1 MSKTVTQ
8 LKADIL
14 AAALAVIVSFVALS
28 AATYAWYVSNNTVNA
43 TASTISAQANGMVLQ
58 IAPSKNA
65 IHNGSD
71 HQTTAAS
78 LGHEISPSS
87 TNDATPW
94 FVPKSWN
101 GTDVSGY
108 QKATIADQL
117 EGGYKLEGDP
127 KTYYAY
133 TMAEYT
139 LYTISQTGEADVYL
153 DNSSSNG
160 PVVVTASEGASKDW
174 FDKIKG
180 SLRVGLLIDDQ
191 LKVVYA
197 PVLPTG
203 KGNDVS
209 ATEGWGCVNSGSLSV
224 TMAPSYAHVCGG
236 NMIDQ
241 NNKNWGATGSGDSYV
256 RPTGDAQMLAHVG
269 YNGTNFK
276 VVIWMEGT
284 DSDCQNMSGLD
295 VGEGSP
301 TFDVTVSL
309 VGIVPDSK

>member
-1 MSKTVTQ
+1 MAKTVRR

-14 AAALAVIVSFVALS
+14 GAALTVIVSFVALG

-43 TASTISAQANGMVLQ
+43 TTSTISAQANGMVLQ
-58 IAPSKNA
+58 IASGPNA
-65 IHNGSD
+65 IHDGGD
-71 HQTTAAS
+71 HQTTAAGR
-78 LGHEISPSS
+78 GHEISPSS
-87 TNDATPW
+87 TNDALSW
-94 FVPKSWN
+94 HVPKSWN

-108 QKATIADQL
+108 QRAMIFNQL
-117 EGGYKLEGDP
+117 EGSYTLKGDTE
-127 KTYYAY
+127 TYYAY

-139 LYTISQTGEADVYL
+139 LYTINQTGEADVYL

-160 PVVVTASEGASKDW
+160 PVVVTASEGASKEW

-180 SLRVGLLIDDQ
+180 SLRVGLLIDDK

-209 ATEGWGCVNSGSLSV
+209 ATEGWSCVNPDSLSV
-224 TMAPSYAHVCGG
+224 TMAPSYAHVYGG
-236 NMIDQ
+236 NMVDQ

-301 TFDVTVSL
+301 TFDVTVRL
-309 VGIVPDSK
+309 VGIVPDSQ

>member
-1 MSKTVTQ
+1 MSVKQMKKQ
-8 LKADIL
+8 LAI
-14 AAALAVIVSFVALS
+14 AALSVVMAAVALGS
-28 AATYAWYVSNNTVNA
+28 ATYAWFVSNTKVDGTTSTV
-43 TASTISAQANGMVLQ
+43 SAQANGMVLQ
-58 IAPSKNA
+58 IASGPNA
-65 IHNGSD
+65 IHDGSD

-78 LGHEISPSS
+78 RGHEISPSS
-87 TNDATPW
+87 TNDALNW
-94 FVPKSWN
+94 HVPKSWN

-108 QKATIADQL
+108 QRATVSNQL
-117 EGGYKLEGDP
+117 EGAYTLEGDP

-139 LYTISQTGEADVYL
+139 LYTINQTGEADVYL
-153 DNSSSNG
+153 DNSTSNG
-160 PVVVTASEGASKDW
+160 PVAMTASEGASQDW
-174 FDKIKG
+174 FNKIKG
-180 SLRVGLLIDDQ
+180 SLRVGLLINDE

-209 ATEGWGCVNSGSLSV
+209 ATDGWSCVNPGSLSV
-224 TMAPSYAHVCGG
+224 TMAPSYAHVYGG
-236 NMIDQ
+236 NMVDQ

-256 RPTGDAQMLAHVG
+256 KPTGDAQMLAHVG

>member
-1 MSKTVTQ
+1 MSVKQMKKQ
-8 LKADIL
+8 LAI
-14 AAALAVIVSFVALS
+14 AALSVVMAAVALGS
-28 AATYAWYVSNNTVNA
+28 ATYAWFVSNTKVDGTTSTV
-43 TASTISAQANGMVLQ
+43 SAQANGMVLQ
-58 IAPSKNA
+58 IASGPNA

-78 LGHEISPSS
+78 RGHEISPSS
-87 TNDATPW
+87 TNDALNW
-94 FVPKSWN
+94 YVPKSWN
-101 GTDVSGY
+101 GTNVSGY
-108 QKATIADQL
+108 QKATIFKQF

-139 LYTISQTGEADVYL
+139 LYTINQTGEADVYL

-160 PVVVTASEGASKDW
+160 PVVVTASQGASQDW
-174 FDKIKG
+174 FNKIKG
-180 SLRVGLLIDDQ
+180 SLRVGLLINDE

-209 ATEGWGCVNSGSLSV
+209 ATEGWSCVNPGSLSV
-224 TMAPSYAHVCGG
+224 TMAPSYAHVYGG
-236 NMIDQ
+236 NMVDQ

-256 RPTGDAQMLAHVG
+256 KPTGEAQMLAHVG

-284 DSDCQNMSGLD
+284 DNDCQNMSGLD

>member
-1 MSKTVTQ
+1 MSVKQMKKQ
-8 LKADIL
+8 LAV
-14 AAALAVIVSFVALS
+14 AALSVVMAAVALGS
-28 AATYAWYVSNNTVNA
+28 ATYAWFVSNTKVDG
-43 TASTISAQANGMVLQ
+43 TTSTISAQANGMVLQ
-58 IAPSKNA
+58 IASGPNA
-65 IHNGSD
+65 IRDGSD

-78 LGHEISPSS
+78 HGHEISPSS
-87 TNDATPW
+87 TDDALNW
-94 FVPKSWN
+94 HVPKSWN

-108 QKATIADQL
+108 QRATISNQL
-117 EGGYKLEGDP
+117 EGVYTLEGDP
-127 KTYYAY
+127 KTYFAY

-139 LYTISQTGEADVYL
+139 LYTINQTGEADVYL
-153 DNSSSNG
+153 DDSSSNG
-160 PVVVTASEGASKDW
+160 PVVVTASEGASQEW

-180 SLRVGLLIDDQ
+180 SLRVGLLIDGK

-209 ATEGWGCVNSGSLSV
+209 ATEGWSCVSPDSLSV
-224 TMAPSYAHVCGG
+224 TMPPSYAHVYGG
-236 NMIDQ
+236 NMVDQ

-284 DSDCQNMSGLD
+284 DNDCQNMSGLD

>member
-1 MSKTVTQ
+1 MSVKQMKKQ
-8 LKADIL
+8 LAI
-14 AAALAVIVSFVALS
+14 AALSVVMAAVALGS
-28 AATYAWYVSNNTVNA
+28 ATYAWFVSNTKVDGTTSTV
-43 TASTISAQANGMVLQ
+43 SAQANGMVLQ
-58 IAPSKNA
+58 IAPGKDV
-65 IHNGSD
+65 IHDGSD

-78 LGHEISPSS
+78 RGHEISPSS
-87 TNDATPW
+87 TNDASSW

-108 QKATIADQL
+108 QKATITDQL

-139 LYTISQTGEADVYL
+139 LYTINQTGEADVYL

-160 PVVVTASEGASKDW
+160 PVVVTASQGASQDW
-174 FDKIKG
+174 FNKIKG
-180 SLRVGLLIDDQ
+180 SLRVGLLINDE

-209 ATEGWGCVNSGSLSV
+209 ATEGWSCVNPGSLSV
-224 TMAPSYAHVCGG
+224 TMAPSYAHIYGG
-236 NMIDQ
+236 NMVDQ

-256 RPTGDAQMLAHVG
+256 KPTGDAQMLAHVG

-284 DSDCQNMSGLD
+284 DNDCQNMSGLD

>member
-1 MSKTVTQ
+1 MAKTVRR

-14 AAALAVIVSFVALS
+14 GAALTVIVSFVALG

-43 TASTISAQANGMVLQ
+43 TTSTISAQANGMVLQ
-58 IAPSKNA
+58 IASGPNA

-78 LGHEISPSS
+78 HGHEISPSS
-87 TNDATPW
+87 TNDALNW
-94 FVPKSWN
+94 HVPKSWN
-101 GTDVSGY
+101 GTNVSGY
-108 QKATIADQL
+108 QGATIFDQRDGSYTL
-117 EGGYKLEGDP
+117 KGDP

-139 LYTISQTGEADVYL
+139 LYTINQTGEADVYL

-180 SLRVGLLIDDQ
+180 SLRVGLLIDDK

-209 ATEGWGCVNSGSLSV
+209 ATEGWSCVNSGNLSV
-224 TMAPSYAHVCGG
+224 TMAPSYAHVYSD
-236 NMIDQ
+236 NMVDQ
-241 NNKNWGATGSGDSYV
+241 NGKNWGATGSGDSYAK
-256 RPTGDAQMLAHVG
+256 PTGDAQMLAHVG

-284 DSDCQNMSGLD
+284 DNDCQNMSGLD

-301 TFDVTVSL
+301 TFDVAVSL

>member
-1 MSKTVTQ
+1 MAKTVTQ
-8 LKADIL
+8 LKADML
-14 AAALAVIVSFVALS
+14 AAALAVIVSFVALG
-28 AATYAWYVSNNTVNA
+28 AATYAWYVSNNTVHA
-43 TASTISAQANGMVLQ
+43 TTSTISAQANGMVLQ
-58 IAPSKNA
+58 IAPGKSV
-65 IHNGSD
+65 IHDGSD

-87 TNDATPW
+87 TNDAISW

-108 QKATIADQL
+108 QKATISKQL
-117 EGGYKLEGDP
+117 EGSYKLEGDP

-139 LYTISQTGEADVYL
+139 LYTINQTGEADVYL
-153 DNSSSNG
+153 DNSGSNG
-160 PVVVTASEGASKDW
+160 PVVVTASAGASQEW
-174 FDKIKG
+174 FNKIKG
-180 SLRVGLLIDDQ
+180 SLRVGLLIDDK

-209 ATEGWGCVNSGSLSV
+209 ATEGWSCVNSGNLSV
-224 TMAPSYAHVCGG
+224 TMAPSYAHVCSD
-236 NMIDQ
+236 NMVDQ
-241 NNKNWGATGSGDSYV
+241 NGKNWGATGSGDSYV
-256 RPTGDAQMLAHVG
+256 KPTGDAQMLAHVG

-284 DSDCQNMSGLD
+284 DNDCQNMSGLD

>member
-1 MSKTVTQ
+1 MKKQ
-8 LKADIL
+8 LAI
-14 AAALAVIVSFVALS
+14 AALSVVMAAVALGS
-28 AATYAWYVSNNTVNA
+28 ATYAWFVSNTKVDGTTSTV
-43 TASTISAQANGMVLQ
+43 SAQANGMVLQ
-58 IAPSKNA
+58 IAPSKDA
-65 IHNGSD
+65 IHDGSD

-78 LGHEISPSS
+78 RGHEISPSS
-87 TNDATPW
+87 TNDAAAW

-108 QKATIADQL
+108 QKATITEQL

-139 LYTISQTGEADVYL
+139 LYTINQTGEADVYL
-153 DNSSSNG
+153 DNSSSSG
-160 PVVVTASEGASKDW
+160 PVVVTASKGASKDW

-180 SLRVGLLIDDQ
+180 SLRVGLLINDE

-209 ATEGWGCVNSGSLSV
+209 ATEGWSCVNSGSLSV
-224 TMAPSYAHVCGG
+224 TMAPSYAHVYGG

-256 RPTGDAQMLAHVG
+256 KPTGDAQMLAHVG

>member
-1 MSKTVTQ
+1 MNVKQMKKQ
-8 LKADIL
+8 LVIASL
-14 AAALAVIVSFVALS
+14 SVVMAAVALGS
-28 AATYAWYVSNNTVNA
+28 ATYAWFVSNTKVDGTTSTV
-43 TASTISAQANGMVLQ
+43 SAQANGMVLQ
-58 IAPSKNA
+58 IASGKGA
-65 IHNGSD
+65 IHDGSD

-78 LGHEISPSS
+78 RGHEISPSS
-87 TNDATPW
+87 TNDATAW

-108 QKATIADQL
+108 QKATIAEQL

-139 LYTISQTGEADVYL
+139 LYTINQTGEADVYL

-160 PVVVTASEGASKDW
+160 PVVVTASEGASEDW
-174 FDKIKG
+174 FNKIKG
-180 SLRVGLLIDDQ
+180 SLRVGLLINDE

-197 PVLPTG
+197 PVLPAG

-209 ATEGWGCVNSGSLSV
+209 ATEGWSCVNSGSLSV
-224 TMAPSYAHVCGG
+224 TMAPSYAHVYGG

-256 RPTGDAQMLAHVG
+256 KPTGDAQMLAHVG

-284 DSDCQNMSGLD
+284 DNDCQNMSGLD

>member
-1 MSKTVTQ
+1 
-8 LKADIL
+8 
-14 AAALAVIVSFVALS
+14 
-28 AATYAWYVSNNTVNA
+28 
-43 TASTISAQANGMVLQ
+43 MVLQ
-58 IAPSKNA
+58 IASGPNA
-65 IHNGSD
+65 IHDGSD

-78 LGHEISPSS
+78 TGHEISPSS
-87 TNDATPW
+87 TDDAHSW

-108 QKATIADQL
+108 QKATISKQL
-117 EGGYKLEGDP
+117 EGSYTLKGDTE
-127 KTYYAY
+127 TYYAY

-139 LYTISQTGEADVYL
+139 LYTINQTGEADVYL

-180 SLRVGLLIDDQ
+180 SLRVGLLINDE

-209 ATEGWGCVNSGSLSV
+209 ATEGWSCVNSGSLSV
-224 TMAPSYAHVCGG
+224 TMAPSYAHVYGG

-241 NNKNWGATGSGDSYV
+241 NNKNWGATRSGDSYV
-256 RPTGDAQMLAHVG
+256 KPMGDARMLAHVG

-284 DSDCQNMSGLD
+284 DNDCQNMSGLD

-301 TFDVTVSL
+301 TFDVAVSL

>member
-1 MSKTVTQ
+1 MSVKQMKKQ
-8 LKADIL
+8 LAI
-14 AAALAVIVSFVALS
+14 AALSVVMAAVALGS
-28 AATYAWYVSNNTVNA
+28 ATYAWFVSNTKVDGTTSTV
-43 TASTISAQANGMVLQ
+43 SAQANGMVLQ
-58 IAPSKNA
+58 IASGPDA
-65 IHNGSD
+65 IHDGSD

-78 LGHEISPSS
+78 RGHEISPSS
-87 TNDATPW
+87 TNDALNW

-101 GTDVSGY
+101 GTDASGY
-108 QKATIADQL
+108 QKATISKQL
-117 EGGYKLEGDP
+117 EGSYTLKGDTE
-127 KTYYAY
+127 TYYAY

-139 LYTISQTGEADVYL
+139 LYTINQTGEADVYL

-180 SLRVGLLIDDQ
+180 SLRVGLLIDDK

-209 ATEGWGCVNSGSLSV
+209 ATEGWSCVNSGNLSV
-224 TMAPSYAHVCGG
+224 TMAPSYAHVYSD
-236 NMIDQ
+236 NMVDQ
-241 NNKNWGATGSGDSYV
+241 NGKNWGATGSGDSYAK
-256 RPTGDAQMLAHVG
+256 PTGDAQMLAHVG

-284 DSDCQNMSGLD
+284 DNDCQNMSGLD

-301 TFDVTVSL
+301 TFDVAVSL

>member
-1 MSKTVTQ
+1 MNVKQVKKQ
-8 LKADIL
+8 LAV
-14 AAALAVIVSFVALS
+14 AALSVVMAAVALGS
-28 AATYAWYVSNNTVNA
+28 ATYAWFVSNTKVDGTTSTV
-43 TASTISAQANGMVLQ
+43 SAQANGMVLQ
-58 IAPSKNA
+58 IASGPDA
-65 IHNGSD
+65 IHDGSD

-78 LGHEISPSS
+78 RGHEISPSS
-87 TNDATPW
+87 TNDALNW
-94 FVPKSWN
+94 YVPKSWN

-108 QKATIADQL
+108 QKAMISNLL
-117 EGGYKLEGDP
+117 EGAYTLGGDTE
-127 KTYYAY
+127 TYYAY

-139 LYTISQTGEADVYL
+139 LYTINQTGEADVYL

-160 PVVVTASEGASKDW
+160 PVVVTASEGASKEW
-174 FDKIKG
+174 FNKIKG
-180 SLRVGLLIDDQ
+180 SLRVGLLINDE

-209 ATEGWGCVNSGSLSV
+209 ATEGWSCVNSNSLSV
-224 TMAPSYAHVCGG
+224 TMAPSYAHVYGG
-236 NMIDQ
+236 NMVDQ
-241 NNKNWGATGSGDSYV
+241 NGKNWGATGSGDSYV
-256 RPTGDAQMLAHVG
+256 KPTGDAQMLAHVG

-284 DSDCQNMSGLD
+284 DNDCQNMSGLD

>member
-1 MSKTVTQ
+1 MSVKQMKRQ
-8 LKADIL
+8 LAIASL
-14 AAALAVIVSFVALS
+14 SVVMAAVALGS
-28 AATYAWYVSNNTVNA
+28 ATYAWFVSNTKVDGTTSTV
-43 TASTISAQANGMVLQ
+43 SAQANGMVLQ
-58 IAPSKNA
+58 IAPDKDA
-65 IHNGSD
+65 IHDGSD
-71 HQTTAAS
+71 HQTTAAI

-87 TNDATPW
+87 TNDAISW

-139 LYTISQTGEADVYL
+139 LYTINQTGEADVYL

-174 FDKIKG
+174 FNKIKG
-180 SLRVGLLIDDQ
+180 SLRVGLLIDNE

-203 KGNDVS
+203 SGNDVS
-209 ATEGWGCVNSGSLSV
+209 ATEGWSCVNPDSLSV
-224 TMAPSYAHVCGG
+224 TMAPTYAHVYGG

-241 NNKNWGATGSGDSYV
+241 NGKNWGATGSGDSYV
-256 RPTGDAQMLAHVG
+256 KPTGDAQMLAHVG

>member
-1 MSKTVTQ
+1 MSVKQMKKQ
-8 LKADIL
+8 LAI
-14 AAALAVIVSFVALS
+14 AALSVVMAAVALGS
-28 AATYAWYVSNNTVNA
+28 ATYAWFVSNTKVDGTTSTV
-43 TASTISAQANGMVLQ
+43 SAQANGMVLQ
-58 IAPSKNA
+58 IAPGKDA
-65 IHNGSD
+65 IHDGSD

-78 LGHEISPSS
+78 RGHEISPSS
-87 TNDATPW
+87 TNDAIAW

-108 QKATIADQL
+108 QKATISKQL
-117 EGGYKLEGDP
+117 EGAYTLEGDP

-160 PVVVTASEGASKDW
+160 PVVVTASEGASEEW
-174 FDKIKG
+174 FNKIKG
-180 SLRVGLLIDDQ
+180 SLRVGLLIDGE

-209 ATEGWGCVNSGSLSV
+209 ATEGWSCVNSGSLSV
-224 TMAPSYAHVCGG
+224 TMAPSYAHVYGG

-241 NNKNWGATGSGDSYV
+241 NNKNWGATGSGESYV
-256 RPTGDAQMLAHVG
+256 KPTGDAQMLAHVG

>member
-1 MSKTVTQ
+1 MKKQ
-8 LKADIL
+8 LAI
-14 AAALAVIVSFVALS
+14 AALSVVMAAVALGS
-28 AATYAWYVSNNTVNA
+28 ATYAWFVSNTKVDGTTSTV
-43 TASTISAQANGMVLQ
+43 SAQANGMVLQ
-58 IAPSKNA
+58 IAPGKDV
-65 IHNGSD
+65 IHDGSD

-78 LGHEISPSS
+78 RGHEISPSS
-87 TNDATPW
+87 TNDASSW

-108 QKATIADQL
+108 QKATITDQL

-139 LYTISQTGEADVYL
+139 LYTINQTGEADVYL

-160 PVVVTASEGASKDW
+160 PVVVTASKGASQDW
-174 FDKIKG
+174 FNKIKG
-180 SLRVGLLIDDQ
+180 SLRVGLLINDE

-209 ATEGWGCVNSGSLSV
+209 ATEGWSCVNPGSLSV
-224 TMAPSYAHVCGG
+224 TMAPSYAHIYGG
-236 NMIDQ
+236 NMVDQ

-256 RPTGDAQMLAHVG
+256 KPTGDAQMLAHVG

-284 DSDCQNMSGLD
+284 DNDCQNMSGLD

-301 TFDVTVSL
+301 AFDATVSL

>member
-1 MSKTVTQ
+1 MSVKQMKKQ
-8 LKADIL
+8 LAI
-14 AAALAVIVSFVALS
+14 AALSVVMTAVALGS
-28 AATYAWYVSNNTVNA
+28 ATYAWFVSNTKVGGTTSTV
-43 TASTISAQANGMVLQ
+43 SAQANGMVLQ
-58 IAPSKNA
+58 IASGPNA
-65 IHNGSD
+65 IHDGSD

-78 LGHEISPSS
+78 RGHEISPSS
-87 TNDATPW
+87 TNDATSW

-117 EGGYKLEGDP
+117 EGGYQLEGDP
-127 KTYYAY
+127 KTYYTY

-139 LYTISQTGEADVYL
+139 LYTINQTGEADVYL

-160 PVVVTASEGASKDW
+160 PVVVTASEGASEDW
-174 FDKIKG
+174 FNKIKG

-209 ATEGWGCVNSGSLSV
+209 ATEGWSCVNSDSLSV
-224 TMAPSYAHVCGG
+224 TMAPSYAHVYGG

-241 NNKNWGATGSGDSYV
+241 NNKNWGATRSGDSYV
-256 RPTGDAQMLAHVG
+256 KPTGDTQMLAHVG

>member
-1 MSKTVTQ
+1 MSVKQMKKQLTV
-8 LKADIL
+8 
-14 AAALAVIVSFVALS
+14 AALSVVMAAVALGS
-28 AATYAWYVSNNTVNA
+28 ATYAWFVSNTKVDGTTSTV
-43 TASTISAQANGMVLQ
+43 SAQANGMVLQ
-58 IAPSKNA
+58 IASGPNA
-65 IHNGSD
+65 IHDGSD

-78 LGHEISPSS
+78 AGHEISPSS
-87 TNDATPW
+87 TNDALNW

-108 QKATIADQL
+108 QKVTISNQL
-117 EGGYKLEGDP
+117 EGSYTLKGDTE
-127 KTYYAY
+127 TYYAY

-139 LYTISQTGEADVYL
+139 LYTINQTGEADVYL

-180 SLRVGLLIDDQ
+180 SLRVGLLINDE

-197 PVLPTG
+197 PVLPIG

-209 ATEGWGCVNSGSLSV
+209 ATEGWSCVSPDSLSV
-224 TMAPSYAHVCGG
+224 TMAPSYAHVCGD
-236 NMIDQ
+236 NMVDQ
-241 NNKNWGATGSGDSYV
+241 NGKNWGATGNGDSYV
-256 RPTGDAQMLAHVG
+256 KPAGDAQMLAHVG
-269 YNGTNFK
+269 YDGTNFK

>member
-1 MSKTVTQ
+1 MKRQ
-8 LKADIL
+8 LAI
-14 AAALAVIVSFVALS
+14 AALSVVMAAVALGS
-28 AATYAWYVSNNTVNA
+28 ATYAWFVSNTKVDGTTSTV
-43 TASTISAQANGMVLQ
+43 SAQANGMVLQ
-58 IAPSKNA
+58 IASGPNA

-78 LGHEISPSS
+78 HGHEISPSS
-87 TNDATPW
+87 TNDALNW
-94 FVPKSWN
+94 HVPKSWN

-108 QKATIADQL
+108 QRATIFDQRDASYTL
-117 EGGYKLEGDP
+117 KGDTE
-127 KTYYAY
+127 TYYAY

-139 LYTISQTGEADVYL
+139 LYTINQTGEADVYL
-153 DNSSSNG
+153 DNSGSNG
-160 PVVVTASEGASKDW
+160 PVVVTASEGASKEW
-174 FDKIKG
+174 FNKIKG
-180 SLRVGLLIDDQ
+180 SLRVGLLIDDN

-209 ATEGWGCVNSGSLSV
+209 ATEGWSCVNPDSLSV
-224 TMAPSYAHVCGG
+224 TMAPSNAHVYGG
-236 NMIDQ
+236 NMVDQ
-241 NNKNWGATGSGDSYV
+241 NNKNWGATGNGDSYV
-256 RPTGDAQMLAHVG
+256 KPTGDAQKLAHVG
-269 YNGTNFK
+269 YDGTNFK

-309 VGIVPDSK
+309 VGIVPGSK

>member
-1 MSKTVTQ
+1 MSVKQMKKQ
-8 LKADIL
+8 LAI
-14 AAALAVIVSFVALS
+14 AALSVVMAAVALGS
-28 AATYAWYVSNNTVNA
+28 ATYAWFVSNTKVDGTTSTV
-43 TASTISAQANGMVLQ
+43 SAQANGMVLQ
-58 IAPSKNA
+58 IASGPDA
-65 IHNGSD
+65 IHDGSD

-78 LGHEISPSS
+78 RGHEISPSS
-87 TNDATPW
+87 TNDALNW
-94 FVPKSWN
+94 FDPKSWN

-108 QKATIADQL
+108 QRATISNQL
-117 EGGYKLEGDP
+117 EGAYALGGDP

-139 LYTISQTGEADVYL
+139 LYTINQTGEADVYL

-160 PVVVTASEGASKDW
+160 PVVVTASEGASREW

-180 SLRVGLLIDDQ
+180 SLRVGLLIDGE

-197 PVLPTG
+197 PVPPTG

-209 ATEGWGCVNSGSLSV
+209 ATEGWSCVNSGNLSV
-224 TMAPSYAHVCGG
+224 TMAPSYAHVCGD
-236 NMIDQ
+236 NMVDQ
-241 NNKNWGATGSGDSYV
+241 NGKNWGATGSGDSYV
-256 RPTGDAQMLAHVG
+256 KPTGDAQMLAHVG

>member
-1 MSKTVTQ
+1 MSVKQMKKQ
-8 LKADIL
+8 LAI
-14 AAALAVIVSFVALS
+14 AALSVVVAAVALGS
-28 AATYAWYVSNNTVNA
+28 ATYAWFVSNTKVDGTTSTV
-43 TASTISAQANGMVLQ
+43 SAQANGMVLQ
-58 IAPSKNA
+58 IAPGKNA
-65 IHNGSD
+65 IHDGSD

-78 LGHEISPSS
+78 RGHEISPSS
-87 TNDATPW
+87 TNDATSW

-108 QKATIADQL
+108 QRATISKQL
-117 EGGYKLEGDP
+117 EGSYELEGDSE
-127 KTYYAY
+127 TYYAY

-139 LYTISQTGEADVYL
+139 LYTINQTGEADVYL

-160 PVVVTASEGASKDW
+160 PVVVTASRGASEDW
-174 FDKIKG
+174 FNKIKG
-180 SLRVGLLIDDQ
+180 SLRVGLLINDE
-191 LKVVYA
+191 LKIVYA

-209 ATEGWGCVNSGSLSV
+209 ATEGWSCVNSDSLSA
-224 TMAPSYAHVCGG
+224 TMAPSYAYVCGG

-241 NNKNWGATGSGDSYV
+241 NGKNWGATGSGDSYV
-256 RPTGDAQMLAHVG
+256 KPTGDAQMLAHVG

>member
-1 MSKTVTQ
+1 MSVKQMKKQ
-8 LKADIL
+8 LAI
-14 AAALAVIVSFVALS
+14 AALSVVMAAVALGS
-28 AATYAWYVSNNTVNA
+28 ATYAWFVSNTEVDGTTSTV
-43 TASTISAQANGMVLQ
+43 SAQANGMVLQ
-58 IAPSKNA
+58 IAPGKDV
-65 IHNGSD
+65 IHDGSD

-78 LGHEISPSS
+78 RGHEISPSS
-87 TNDATPW
+87 TNDASSW

-108 QKATIADQL
+108 QRATISKQL
-117 EGGYKLEGDP
+117 EGSYELEGDSE
-127 KTYYAY
+127 TYYAY

-139 LYTISQTGEADVYL
+139 LYTINQTGEADVYL

-160 PVVVTASEGASKDW
+160 PVVVTASRGASEDW
-174 FDKIKG
+174 FNKIKG
-180 SLRVGLLIDDQ
+180 SLRVGLLINDE

-209 ATEGWGCVNSGSLSV
+209 ATEGWSCVNSDSLSA

-241 NNKNWGATGSGDSYV
+241 NGKNWGATGSGDSYV
-256 RPTGDAQMLAHVG
+256 KPTGDAQMLAHVG

>member
-1 MSKTVTQ
+1 M
-8 LKADIL
+8 
-14 AAALAVIVSFVALS
+14 AAVALGS
-28 AATYAWYVSNNTVNA
+28 ATYAWFVSNTKVDGTTSTV
-43 TASTISAQANGMVLQ
+43 SAQANGMVLQ
-58 IAPSKNA
+58 IASGPNA
-65 IHNGSD
+65 IRDGSD

-78 LGHEISPSS
+78 HGHEISPSS
-87 TNDATPW
+87 TDDALNW
-94 FVPKSWN
+94 HVPKSWN

-108 QKATIADQL
+108 QRATISNQL
-117 EGGYKLEGDP
+117 EGVYTLEGDP
-127 KTYYAY
+127 KTYFAY

-139 LYTISQTGEADVYL
+139 LYTINQTGEADVYL
-153 DNSSSNG
+153 DDSSSNG
-160 PVVVTASEGASKDW
+160 PVVVTASEGASQEW

-180 SLRVGLLIDDQ
+180 SLRVGLLIDGK

-209 ATEGWGCVNSGSLSV
+209 ATEGWSCVSPDSLSV
-224 TMAPSYAHVCGG
+224 TMAPSYAHVYGG
-236 NMIDQ
+236 NMVDQ

-284 DSDCQNMSGLD
+284 DNDCQNMSGLD

>member
-1 MSKTVTQ
+1 MSVKQMKKQ
-8 LKADIL
+8 LAI
-14 AAALAVIVSFVALS
+14 AALSVVMAAVALGS
-28 AATYAWYVSNNTVNA
+28 ATYAWFVSNTKVDGTTSTV
-43 TASTISAQANGMVLQ
+43 SAQANGMVLQ
-58 IAPSKNA
+58 IASGPNA
-65 IHNGSD
+65 IHDGSD

-78 LGHEISPSS
+78 RGHEISPSS
-87 TNDATPW
+87 TNDAVNW
-94 FVPKSWN
+94 HVPKSWN

-108 QKATIADQL
+108 QKVTISNHLDGA
-117 EGGYKLEGDP
+117 YSLEGDP

-139 LYTISQTGEADVYL
+139 LYTINQTGEADVYL
-153 DNSSSNG
+153 DNSSSTG
-160 PVVVTASEGASKDW
+160 PVVVTASGGASQDW

-180 SLRVGLLIDDQ
+180 SLRVGLLIDDK

-203 KGNDVS
+203 KGNDAS
-209 ATEGWGCVNSGSLSV
+209 ATEGWSCVNSGNLSV

-236 NMIDQ
+236 NMVDQ
-241 NNKNWGATGSGDSYV
+241 NAKNWGATGSGDSYV
-256 RPTGDAQMLAHVG
+256 KPTGDAQMLAHVG

>member
-1 MSKTVTQ
+1 MSVKQMKKQ
-8 LKADIL
+8 LAI
-14 AAALAVIVSFVALS
+14 AALSVVMAAVALGS
-28 AATYAWYVSNNTVNA
+28 ATYAWFVSNTKVDGTTSTV
-43 TASTISAQANGMVLQ
+43 SAQANGMVLQ
-58 IAPSKNA
+58 IASGPDA
-65 IHNGSD
+65 IHDGSD

-78 LGHEISPSS
+78 RGHEISPSS
-87 TNDATPW
+87 TNDALNW

-108 QKATIADQL
+108 QRATISNQL
-117 EGGYKLEGDP
+117 EGAYALGGDP

-139 LYTISQTGEADVYL
+139 LYTINQTGEADVYL

-160 PVVVTASEGASKDW
+160 PVVVTASEGASQEW

-180 SLRVGLLIDDQ
+180 SLRVGLLIDGE

-197 PVLPTG
+197 PVPPTG

-209 ATEGWGCVNSGSLSV
+209 ATEGWSCVNSGNLSV

-236 NMIDQ
+236 NMVDQ
-241 NNKNWGATGSGDSYV
+241 NGKNWGATGSGDSYV
-256 RPTGDAQMLAHVG
+256 KPTGDAQMLAHVG
-269 YNGTNFK
+269 YDGTNFK

-284 DSDCQNMSGLD
+284 DNDCQNMSGLD

>member
-1 MSKTVTQ
+1 MSVKQMKKQ
-8 LKADIL
+8 LAI
-14 AAALAVIVSFVALS
+14 AALSVVMAAVALGS
-28 AATYAWYVSNNTVNA
+28 ATYAWFVSNTKVDGTTSTV
-43 TASTISAQANGMVLQ
+43 SAQANGMVLQ
-58 IAPSKNA
+58 IAPDKDA
-65 IHNGSD
+65 IHDGSD

-78 LGHEISPSS
+78 RGHEISPSS
-87 TNDATPW
+87 TNDATAW

-108 QKATIADQL
+108 QKATITEQL

-139 LYTISQTGEADVYL
+139 LYTINQTGEADVYL

-160 PVVVTASEGASKDW
+160 PVVVTASEGASKGW

-180 SLRVGLLIDDQ
+180 SLRVGLLINDE

-209 ATEGWGCVNSGSLSV
+209 ATEGWSCVNSGSLSV
-224 TMAPSYAHVCGG
+224 TMAPSYAHVYGG

-241 NNKNWGATGSGDSYV
+241 NNKNWGATRSGDSYV
-256 RPTGDAQMLAHVG
+256 KPMGDARMLAHVG

>member
-1 MSKTVTQ
+1 MSVKQMKKQ
-8 LKADIL
+8 LAV
-14 AAALAVIVSFVALS
+14 AALSVVMAAVALGS
-28 AATYAWYVSNNTVNA
+28 ATYAWFVSNTKVDGTTSTV
-43 TASTISAQANGMVLQ
+43 SAQANGMVLQ
-58 IAPSKNA
+58 IAPGKDV
-65 IHNGSD
+65 IHDGGD

-78 LGHEISPSS
+78 RGHEISPSS
-87 TNDATPW
+87 TNDALNW
-94 FVPKSWN
+94 YVPKSWN

-108 QKATIADQL
+108 QKATISKQL
-117 EGGYKLEGDP
+117 EGGYTLEGGL
-127 KTYYAY
+127 KAYYAY

-139 LYTISQTGEADVYL
+139 LYTINQTGEADVYL

-160 PVVVTASEGASKDW
+160 PVVVTASEGSSQEW

-209 ATEGWGCVNSGSLSV
+209 ATEGWSCVSPDNLSV
-224 TMAPSYAHVCGG
+224 TMAPSYAHVSGD
-236 NMIDQ
+236 NMVDQ
-241 NNKNWGATGSGDSYV
+241 NGKNWGATGNGDSYV
-256 RPTGDAQMLAHVG
+256 KPMGDAQMLAHVG
-269 YNGTNFK
+269 YNGTNLK

>member
-1 MSKTVTQ
+1 MKKQ
-8 LKADIL
+8 LAI
-14 AAALAVIVSFVALS
+14 AALSVVMAAVALGS
-28 AATYAWYVSNNTVNA
+28 ATYAWFVSNTKVDGTTSTV
-43 TASTISAQANGMVLQ
+43 SAQANGMVLQ
-58 IAPSKNA
+58 IAPGKDV
-65 IHNGSD
+65 IHDGSD

-78 LGHEISPSS
+78 RGHEISPSS
-87 TNDATPW
+87 TNDASSW

-108 QKATIADQL
+108 QKATITDQL

-139 LYTISQTGEADVYL
+139 LYTINQTGEADVYL

-160 PVVVTASEGASKDW
+160 PVVVTASQGASQDW
-174 FDKIKG
+174 FNKIKG
-180 SLRVGLLIDDQ
+180 SLRVGLLINDE

-209 ATEGWGCVNSGSLSV
+209 ATEGWSCVNPGSLSV
-224 TMAPSYAHVCGG
+224 TMAPSYAHIYGG
-236 NMIDQ
+236 NMVDQ

-256 RPTGDAQMLAHVG
+256 KPTGDAQMLAHVG

-284 DSDCQNMSGLD
+284 DNDCQNMSGLD

>member
-1 MSKTVTQ
+1 MSVKQMKKQ
-8 LKADIL
+8 LAI
-14 AAALAVIVSFVALS
+14 AALSVVMAAVALGS
-28 AATYAWYVSNNTVNA
+28 ATYAWFVSNTKVDGTTSTV
-43 TASTISAQANGMVLQ
+43 SAQENGMVLQ
-58 IAPSKNA
+58 IAPGKGA
-65 IHNGSD
+65 IHDGSD

-78 LGHEISPSS
+78 RGHEISPSS
-87 TNDATPW
+87 TNDALSW

-101 GTDVSGY
+101 GTYVSGY
-108 QKATIADQL
+108 QKSTISNQL
-117 EGGYKLEGDP
+117 EGSYTLKCDT

-139 LYTISQTGEADVYL
+139 LYTINQTGEADVCL
-153 DNSSSNG
+153 DNSGSDG
-160 PVVVTASEGASKDW
+160 PVVVTASKGASQEW

-180 SLRVGLLIDDQ
+180 SLRVGLLINDE

-209 ATEGWGCVNSGSLSV
+209 ATEGWSCVNPNSLSV
-224 TMAPSYAHVCGG
+224 TMSPSYAHVSGD
-236 NMIDQ
+236 NMVDQ
-241 NNKNWGATGSGDSYV
+241 NDKNWGATGNGDSYV
-256 RPTGDAQMLAHVG
+256 KPTGDAQMLAHVG

-284 DSDCQNMSGLD
+284 DNDCQNMSGLD

>member
-1 MSKTVTQ
+1 MSVKQMKKQ
-8 LKADIL
+8 LAI
-14 AAALAVIVSFVALS
+14 AALSVVMAAVALGS
-28 AATYAWYVSNNTVNA
+28 ATYAWFVSNTKVDGTTSTV
-43 TASTISAQANGMVLQ
+43 SAQANGMVLQ
-58 IAPSKNA
+58 IAPDKDA
-65 IHNGSD
+65 IHDGSD

-78 LGHEISPSS
+78 RGHEISPSS
-87 TNDATPW
+87 TNDATAW

-108 QKATIADQL
+108 QKATITEQL

-127 KTYYAY
+127 TTYYAY

-139 LYTISQTGEADVYL
+139 LYTINQTGEADVYL

-160 PVVVTASEGASKDW
+160 PVVVTASEGASEDW
-174 FDKIKG
+174 FNKIKG
-180 SLRVGLLIDDQ
+180 SLRVGLLIDDE

-209 ATEGWGCVNSGSLSV
+209 ATEGWSCVNSDSLSA
-224 TMAPSYAHVCGG
+224 TMVPSYAHVFSG

-241 NNKNWGATGSGDSYV
+241 NNKNWGATRSGDSYV
-256 RPTGDAQMLAHVG
+256 KPTGDTQMLAHVG